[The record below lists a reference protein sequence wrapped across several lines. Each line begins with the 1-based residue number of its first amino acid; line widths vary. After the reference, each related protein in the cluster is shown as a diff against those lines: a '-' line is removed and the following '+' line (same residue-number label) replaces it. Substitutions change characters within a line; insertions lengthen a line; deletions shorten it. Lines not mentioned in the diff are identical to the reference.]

1 MKNHLK
7 ARNFGYNITQ
17 VLQVKLISEK
27 NSSWHLRYLISNFF
41 KIILNS
47 TLNQNY
53 DYLEINEDVL
63 VLIKSNED

>member
-7 ARNFGYNITQ
+7 ARNFGCIITQ
-17 VLQVKLISEK
+17 VLQVRLMTET
-27 NSSWHLRYLISNFF
+27 NSNWHLRYLISNFF
-41 KIILNS
+41 KII
-47 TLNQNY
+47 LNQNY

>member
-1 MKNHLK
+1 MKSHLK

-17 VLQVKLISEK
+17 VLQVKSISET